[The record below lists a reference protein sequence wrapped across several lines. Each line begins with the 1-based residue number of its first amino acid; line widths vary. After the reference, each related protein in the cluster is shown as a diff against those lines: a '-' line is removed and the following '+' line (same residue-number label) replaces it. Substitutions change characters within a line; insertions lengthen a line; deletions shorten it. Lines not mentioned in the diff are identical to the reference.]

1 MKSEQLLFD
10 EATRLHINGE
20 IKDAQVIY
28 LKLLKTNSKNSNLL
42 FLLGTTYVQ
51 LKNFSKGKRFLNTSI
66 NINNSFPESY
76 NSRGI
81 IFAEEGDYLNAIK
94 DYDKAL
100 SLKQDYYDAHLN
112 KAVALKNIFK
122 FNEAIKYLEICN
134 KLKPNDYKIYNN
146 LGNIFFSLKKYNL
159 ARNNY
164 TKAIELNKNFA
175 EAYRNR
181 GELLQLYFDDLEN
194 AIQDYDTAL
203 KINKNLDY
211 VRGKRLYAKMSLH
224 DWNNYE
230 KEIKLINDDIKIKK
244 KTISPFIHTSLIDD
258 PKQQKNI
265 TELYLKDNNLAP
277 SKKNVNHKNDKI
289 TIGYFSAEFYNHP
302 LMHLILDVFKNH
314 NKSEFKIYGF
324 NISPKE
330 DEWTEKIKKYFDK
343 FIDISKIS
351 DSEVSSLCREL
362 KLDIAVNLTGHTLN
376 ARNDIFF
383 NQLATKQ
390 VNYLGYTGTMGL
402 KCYDYIIADKIV
414 IPEENKKYFSEKVI
428 YLPNCYLAYQE
439 KIEISDKNLNK
450 KDLGLPED
458 KFIFGCF
465 NNSYK
470 INPPIFK
477 RWMNILKK
485 CESSILWL
493 LQDKELGK
501 QNLLKEAEKEGVD
514 RARIIFAGR
523 VPLKDHLKRLEFIDL
538 FLDTFPYNAHTTA
551 CEMIRAGVPILTL
564 KGKSFPSRVASS
576 ILTNVG
582 LENLIV
588 SNLDDYETKAI
599 SLTKNYKEIENL
611 KNHLAQG
618 KNLNKLF
625 DNKVFT
631 KDLEKVYKKI
641 IN

>member
-230 KEIKLINDDIKIKK
+230 KEIKLINEDIKIKK

-277 SKKNVNHKNDKI
+277 SKK
-289 TIGYFSAEFYNHP
+289 E
-302 LMHLILDVFKNH
+302 
-314 NKSEFKIYGF
+314 
-324 NISPKE
+324 
-330 DEWTEKIKKYFDK
+330 
-343 FIDISKIS
+343 
-351 DSEVSSLCREL
+351 RE
-362 KLDIAVNLTGHTLN
+362 
-376 ARNDIFF
+376 
-383 NQLATKQ
+383 
-390 VNYLGYTGTMGL
+390 
-402 KCYDYIIADKIV
+402 
-414 IPEENKKYFSEKVI
+414 S
-428 YLPNCYLAYQE
+428 
-439 KIEISDKNLNK
+439 
-450 KDLGLPED
+450 
-458 KFIFGCF
+458 
-465 NNSYK
+465 
-470 INPPIFK
+470 
-477 RWMNILKK
+477 
-485 CESSILWL
+485 
-493 LQDKELGK
+493 
-501 QNLLKEAEKEGVD
+501 
-514 RARIIFAGR
+514 
-523 VPLKDHLKRLEFIDL
+523 
-538 FLDTFPYNAHTTA
+538 
-551 CEMIRAGVPILTL
+551 
-564 KGKSFPSRVASS
+564 
-576 ILTNVG
+576 
-582 LENLIV
+582 
-588 SNLDDYETKAI
+588 
-599 SLTKNYKEIENL
+599 
-611 KNHLAQG
+611 
-618 KNLNKLF
+618 
-625 DNKVFT
+625 
-631 KDLEKVYKKI
+631 
-641 IN
+641 